1 MNIPI
6 ILLSIAAAL
15 VLFGVLEAKA
25 RRKLIWASEEKLRE
39 LQTQETE
46 LQKQSERIQ
55 VQIQALQ
62 QQRHD
67 AQSSL
72 EVTQACLSNARDEL
86 AQIHDD
92 LMRADESF
100 DTHVKQLNQ
109 QEEELASSKRQN
121 LEQTHLA
128 RERELN
134 ESYARKESE
143 LAS

>member
-15 VLFGVLEAKA
+15 VLIGVLEAKA
-25 RRKLIWASEEKLRE
+25 HRKLIWASEEKLRE

-109 QEEELASSKRQN
+109 
-121 LEQTHLA
+121 
-128 RERELN
+128 
-134 ESYARKESE
+134 
-143 LAS
+143 